1 MKICFWA
8 RSRPQ
13 STHMYSMR
21 GLYKRRETIMNTRPA
36 LVTAATLLAAA
47 AVPAL
52 GQTTGGPAEP
62 ANGGMQGVASIPD
75 FSGLWARVSFPG
87 FEPPLTGPGPVTNKL
102 RSPKGSSSIYGYVGD
117 HTNPI
122 LKPQAAEIVKKR
134 GEIEL
139 DGSHA
144 PSPRTQCWPGGVPFV
159 FVSVGMQMFQ
169 QPNRITIYYPEDN
182 QLRHVRMT
190 EHHPVSLTPSWYGD
204 SVAHYEGDTLVID
217 TVGVKIGPFA
227 MVDVYG
233 TPHSPAL
240 HVVERYRLL
249 DYVDAK
255 EAEERGE
262 KENLGLPMADS
273 GIARDPEYKGK
284 GLQLQFTVEDEGVF
298 TTPWSATVTYRR
310 PSVSLG
316 QWPELV
322 CAENSNGYD
331 GHDQGKKA
339 AVPTADKPD
348 F

>member
-1 MKICFWA
+1 
-8 RSRPQ
+8 
-13 STHMYSMR
+13 
-21 GLYKRRETIMNTRPA
+21 MNTRPA

-47 AVPAL
+47 AVPAS

-62 ANGGMQGVASIPD
+62 ANGDMQGVASIPD

-102 RSPKGSSSIYGYVGD
+102 RSPKGSASIYGYVGD

-134 GEIEL
+134 GEIEFG
-139 DGSHA
+139 GSHA

-169 QPNRITIYYPEDN
+169 QQDRITIYYPEDN
-182 QLRHVRMT
+182 QLRHVRMN
-190 EHHPVSLTPSWYGD
+190 EYRPVSLTPSWYGD
-204 SVAHYEGDTLVID
+204 SVGHYEGDTLVVD

-249 DYVDAK
+249 DYEAAK

-262 KENLGLPMADS
+262 KENLPLPMADS
-273 GIARDPEYKGK
+273 GIARDLNYKGK

-298 TTPWSATVTYRR
+298 TRPWSATVTYRR
-310 PSVSLG
+310 PSVPLG

-322 CAENSNGYD
+322 CADGANGYD
-331 GHDQGKKA
+331 SHDRGKKA
-339 AVPTADKPD
+339 EIPTADKPD